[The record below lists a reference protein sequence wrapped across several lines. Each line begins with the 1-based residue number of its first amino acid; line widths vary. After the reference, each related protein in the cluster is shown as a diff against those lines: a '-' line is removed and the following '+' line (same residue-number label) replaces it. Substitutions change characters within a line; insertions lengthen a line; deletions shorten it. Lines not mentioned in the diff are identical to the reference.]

1 MATARLLGR
10 NPSSLHFTTG
20 ARKQYFYTA
29 NGFRPR
35 PKILASTLGR
45 RKATFE
51 AGEDETGHISK
62 ARNEGIFFFDSMI
75 NYTQDIFQY

>member
-1 MATARLLGR
+1 MATSRLLLGR
-10 NPSSLHFTTG
+10 PRAFPLRTC

-35 PKILASTLGR
+35 SGVVINKFQT

-51 AGEDETGHISK
+51 AGEDETGHIATAK
-62 ARNEGIFFFDSMI
+62 NEGIFFFDSMVAVAL
-75 NYTQDIFQY
+75 

>member
-1 MATARLLGR
+1 MAKARLLGGGTR
-10 NPSSLHFTTG
+10 PLQLTTC
-20 ARKQYFYTA
+20 ARKQYFHTA

-35 PKILASTLGR
+35 VNIPTRPLGL

-62 ARNEGIFFFDSMI
+62 APNEGIFFFDSMSTRTH
-75 NYTQDIFQY
+75 NVF